1 MFLADGGMRMP
12 HIKLLHLRILDVKFR
27 EAIDLLSGQCEGF
40 VRVMRR
46 NQHTADIVA
55 SFAVEPNAEYA
66 HFIHSF
72 RQMVC

>member
-1 MFLADGGMRMP
+1 MP

-46 NQHTADIVA
+46 NQHTADIVC
-55 SFAVEPNAEYA
+55 F
-66 HFIHSF
+66 F
-72 RQMVC
+72 CC